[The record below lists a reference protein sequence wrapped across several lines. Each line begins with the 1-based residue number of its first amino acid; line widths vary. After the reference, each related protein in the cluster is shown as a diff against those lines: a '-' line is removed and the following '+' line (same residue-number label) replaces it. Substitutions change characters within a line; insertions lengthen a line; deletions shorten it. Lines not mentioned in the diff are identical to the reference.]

1 MQFIAFRKNFAG
13 LRAGLRAGSLTV
25 AQGCCYAAHQCV
37 MATGTRPRA
46 GSFVAVLGMVCSRAR
61 AGAVGCDLCR
71 RRLFLRHNPWQPR
84 LAIDVQWRD
93 APCDS
98 TVLISR
104 VGRERWRIRDEN
116 LPHTRRDCDD
126 LYSEQ
131 SIVDSSSKSTKVIT
145 CTFSRVRKWR
155 STSSKM
161 MPVVKA

>member
-1 MQFIAFRKNFAG
+1 MHAIHCISQEFRRTSRRTSRRIAHGCAGMLLRGAPVRHGHGHAPKSGFICCSVGHG
-13 LRAGLRAGSLTV
+13 LQRS
-25 AQGCCYAAHQCV
+25 
-37 MATGTRPRA
+37 TRRR
-46 GSFVAVLGMVCSRAR
+46 GG
-61 AGAVGCDLCR
+61 LCR
-71 RRLFLRHNPWQPR
+71 RRLILRHNPWQPR
-84 LAIDVQWRD
+84 LAVDVQWRD

>member
-1 MQFIAFRKNFAG
+1 MHFARISQDFAQDFAQDRSR
-13 LRAGLRAGSLTV
+13 LRRDAATRRAS
-25 AQGCCYAAHQCV
+25 ASW
-37 MATGTRPRA
+37 P
-46 GSFVAVLGMVCSRAR
+46 RAR
-61 AGAVGCDLCR
+61 AQERVHLLQCWAWFAAEQAQARWLCC